1 MTRLI
6 FRIHRKAQEIPQS
19 LIVKFSDNVNGRLE
33 IKMDNSIRD
42 ESSHKMDDV
51 YCARAREG
59 SELKKYSQRQK
70 ILTRVPGPEEGFMHK
85 SNIKF
90 DNYRN
95 TCLLEQEQIL
105 SKSLAT
111 AIS

>member
-42 ESSHKMDDV
+42 ESSHKMDD
-51 YCARAREG
+51 
-59 SELKKYSQRQK
+59 ELS
-70 ILTRVPGPEEGFMHK
+70 
-85 SNIKF
+85 
-90 DNYRN
+90 
-95 TCLLEQEQIL
+95 LLC
-105 SKSLAT
+105 SS
-111 AIS
+111 S